1 MLNRILAA
9 ALALSARA
17 QSITAPRAS
26 FITTALQSPT
36 NETRLGGST
45 TVLAGR

>member
-9 ALALSARA
+9 ALAL
-17 QSITAPRAS
+17 
-26 FITTALQSPT
+26 TALQSPT
-36 NETRLGGST
+36 SETRLGGST